1 MAESFLFNIIERVLA
16 KVSSIA
22 VYEISLAWNVKTDL
36 RKLQSTL
43 STIKAVLL
51 DANEKQA
58 KNHEVRDWL
67 EKLRDVVYDV
77 DDLMD
82 DLSTQLLLQ
91 MHFQKSFGKKVRR
104 FFSSS
109 NPIIYRFKIG
119 RRVKEIRELLNEIAD
134 DRKSFHFTE
143 HNYLIPAEN
152 TSREQTHSFVRASDI
167 IGRDADQEN
176 IVKQL
181 IDSRNE
187 ENISVIPIVGLGGL
201 GKTTLVKLVY
211 NDNRVVQ
218 NFDLRMWVSI
228 SEDFSLRK
236 IIEKIL
242 RSATGESFDHLD
254 MDQLQGC
261 LGNVLQLKRY
271 LLVLDDVW
279 NEDQHKWTDLRE
291 LLMNC
296 ARGSKIVV
304 TTRSKMAAL
313 ITGTVPPYYLEGL
326 ASDDCLSLF
335 LKCAFGGQDN
345 MFPNLVEIGKEIVKK
360 CGGVPLAVKTLGRLL
375 YTKTDENEWL
385 QIRDNEIWEIE
396 QKESDILPILRLS
409 YEQMPSHLRQCFAY
423 CSMLSKGQEIPR
435 EDFINRWI
443 AQGFIQS
450 SNRNSKLEDIGNQYF
465 DELLSRFCFLD
476 VVQAFDGEILA
487 CKIHSLVHD
496 LAQSVAGAECLN
508 VKPNAFV
515 VPERVRHLFFHAEDM
530 SGKHFPKFLLPLRKL
545 RSFSYSFNVG
555 PVNKFFV
562 KTILSNFKRLRM
574 LVLSNLD
581 LEELPTSI
589 GHLKELRYLNLSGSG
604 NIKFLPRSMSK
615 LVNLQTLNLINCEQL
630 KELPRDFTKLIS
642 LKTLYLTTQQI
653 SVGIKFKNQH
663 SFTSLQ
669 FLLLFKCCFPKL
681 QPELVQHFTALR
693 VLRIYE
699 CPSLCSLPSSIRYLT
714 SLEKLWIWNCEEL
727 DLMDGEGM
735 SGLSS
740 LRSLLLM
747 GLPKLVTLPLELKD
761 TAPATSKYFRIADCP
776 NLVELPE
783 WLQNYSSLQR
793 LYIEDCPALASIPP
807 GIYNHNVNVHIID
820 CPLLSGGC

>member
-16 KVSSIA
+16 KVSSVA
-22 VYEISLAWNVKTDL
+22 VTEISLAWNVKTEL

-51 DANEKQA
+51 DANEQQA

-77 DDLMD
+77 DDVLD

-91 MHFQKSFGKKVRR
+91 IHFQKSLKKKVRK

-119 RRVKEIRELLNEIAD
+119 RKVKEIRELLNEIAD

-143 HNYLIPAEN
+143 HTCLNPVEN
-152 TSREQTHSFVRASDI
+152 ICREQTHSFVRASDI
-167 IGRDADQEN
+167 IGRETDQEN

-181 IDSRNE
+181 IDARDE

-211 NDNRVVQ
+211 NYNTVVQ

-228 SEDFSLRK
+228 SEDFSLSK
-236 IIEKIL
+236 VIEKIL
-242 RSATGESFDHLD
+242 RSATGESFGHLD
-254 MDQLQGC
+254 MDQLQGH
-261 LGNVLQLKRY
+261 LSEVLRSKRY

-279 NEDQHKWTDLRE
+279 NEDQNKWTDLRE

-296 ARGSKIVV
+296 SKGSKIVV
-304 TTRSKMAAL
+304 TTRSKMVAL
-313 ITGTVPPYYLEGL
+313 ITGTVAPYYLGGL
-326 ASDDCLSLF
+326 TDDACLLLF
-335 LKCAFGGQDN
+335 LKCAFVGEDKLL
-345 MFPNLVEIGKEIVKK
+345 PNLVEIGKEIVKK

-375 YTKTDENEWL
+375 YMKTDENEWL
-385 QIRDNEIWEIE
+385 RIRDNEIWEIE
-396 QKESDILPILRLS
+396 QKQSDILPILRLS

-450 SNRNSKLEDIGNQYF
+450 SNGSRKLEDIGNQYF

-487 CKIHSLVHD
+487 CKLHNLVHD
-496 LAQSVAGAECLN
+496 LAQSVAGSECLN
-508 VKPNAFV
+508 VKSNASV
-515 VPERVRHLFFHAEDM
+515 VSERVRHLFFHAEDM
-530 SGKHFPKFLLPLRKL
+530 SRKHFPRFLLSLQKL
-545 RSFSYSFNVG
+545 RSFSYSFNIG

-562 KTILSNFKRLRM
+562 KTTLSNFKCLRV
-574 LVLSNLD
+574 LVLNNLD
-581 LEELPTSI
+581 FEELPTSI
-589 GHLKELRYLNLSGSG
+589 GHLKELRYLNLSDNG
-604 NIKFLPRSMSK
+604 NIKFLPMSMSK
-615 LVNLQTLNLINCEQL
+615 LVNLQTFNLINCEQL
-630 KELPRDFTKLIS
+630 KELPRDFGKLIC
-642 LKTLYLTTQQI
+642 LKTLYLTTYKI
-653 SVGIKFKNQH
+653 SAGKNQQ
-663 SFTSLQ
+663 SFPSLQ

-681 QPELVQHFTALR
+681 QPELVQQFTALR

-735 SGLSS
+735 VGLTS

-747 GLPKLVTLPLELKD
+747 GLPKLVTLPLGLKD
-761 TAPATSKYFRIADCP
+761 AAHATLKYFRVADCP
-776 NLVELPE
+776 NLVVLPE
-783 WLQNYSSLQR
+783 WLQNCSSLQR
-793 LYIEDCPALASIPP
+793 LYIEDCPVLATIPQ
-807 GIYNHNVNVHIID
+807 GIYNHNANVHIID

>member
-22 VYEISLAWNVKTDL
+22 IYDISLAWNVKTEL

-51 DANEKQA
+51 DANKQQGE
-58 KNHEVRDWL
+58 NHEVRDWL

-91 MHFQKSFGKKVRR
+91 THFQKTFRKKVRK

-109 NPIIYRFKIG
+109 NPIIYRFKTG
-119 RRVKEIRELLNEIAD
+119 RKVKEIRELLNEIAD

-143 HNYLIPAEN
+143 YTYLNPAEN
-152 TSREQTHSFVRASDI
+152 ASREQTHSFVRASDI

-181 IDSRNE
+181 IDSHDE

-201 GKTTLVKLVY
+201 GKTTL
-211 NDNRVVQ
+211 
-218 NFDLRMWVSI
+218 
-228 SEDFSLRK
+228 
-236 IIEKIL
+236 
-242 RSATGESFDHLD
+242 
-254 MDQLQGC
+254 
-261 LGNVLQLKRY
+261 
-271 LLVLDDVW
+271 
-279 NEDQHKWTDLRE
+279 
-291 LLMNC
+291 
-296 ARGSKIVV
+296 
-304 TTRSKMAAL
+304 
-313 ITGTVPPYYLEGL
+313 
-326 ASDDCLSLF
+326 
-335 LKCAFGGQDN
+335 
-345 MFPNLVEIGKEIVKK
+345 
-360 CGGVPLAVKTLGRLL
+360 
-375 YTKTDENEWL
+375 
-385 QIRDNEIWEIE
+385 
-396 QKESDILPILRLS
+396 
-409 YEQMPSHLRQCFAY
+409 
-423 CSMLSKGQEIPR
+423 
-435 EDFINRWI
+435 
-443 AQGFIQS
+443 
-450 SNRNSKLEDIGNQYF
+450 
-465 DELLSRFCFLD
+465 
-476 VVQAFDGEILA
+476 
-487 CKIHSLVHD
+487 
-496 LAQSVAGAECLN
+496 SVAGAECLN
-508 VKPNAFV
+508 VKPEAFV
-515 VPERVRHLFFHAEDM
+515 ISERVRHLFFHAEDM
-530 SGKHFPKFLLPLRKL
+530 SRKHFPRCLLPLQKL
-545 RSFSYSFNVG
+545 RSFSYSFNIG

-562 KTILSNFKRLRM
+562 KTMLSNFKCLRM
-574 LVLSNLD
+574 LVLNNLD
-581 LEELPTSI
+581 LEDLPSSI
-589 GHLKELRYLNLSGSG
+589 GHLKELRYLNLSDNG

-630 KELPRDFTKLIS
+630 EELPRDFAKLIG
-642 LKTLYLTTQQI
+642 LKTLYLTTHQI
-653 SVGIKFKNQH
+653 SAGIKNQH

-669 FLLLFKCCFPKL
+669 FLLLFKCCFPNL

-747 GLPKLVTLPLELKD
+747 GLPKLVTLPLGLRD
-761 TAPATSKYFRIADCP
+761 TAPATLKYFRIADCP
-776 NLVELPE
+776 NMVELPE

-793 LYIEDCPALASIPP
+793 LYIEDCPVLASIPQ
-807 GIYNHNVNVHIID
+807 GIYNHNANVHIID

>member
-16 KVSSIA
+16 KASSIA
-22 VYEISLAWNVKTDL
+22 VYEISLAWNVKTEL

-51 DANEKQA
+51 DANEQQG

-91 MHFQKSFGKKVRR
+91 MHFQKSFRNKVRK

-119 RRVKEIRELLNEIAD
+119 RKVKEIRKLLNEIAD

-143 HNYLIPAEN
+143 HTYLIPAEN

-181 IDSRNE
+181 IDSHDE
-187 ENISVIPIVGLGGL
+187 EIISVIPIVGLGGL

-211 NDNRVVQ
+211 NNNRVVQ

-228 SEDFSLRK
+228 SEDFSLSK
-236 IIEKIL
+236 VIEKIL
-242 RSATGESFDHLD
+242 RSATGESFGHLD

-261 LGNVLQLKRY
+261 LGEVLQLKRY

-296 ARGSKIVV
+296 SRGSKIVV
-304 TTRSKMAAL
+304 TTRSKMVAL
-313 ITGTVPPYYLEGL
+313 ITGTVPPYYLGGL
-326 ASDDCLSLF
+326 ANDDCLSLF

-345 MFPNLVEIGKEIVKK
+345 LLPNLVEIGKEIVNK

-375 YTKTDENEWL
+375 YMKTNENEWL
-385 QIRDNEIWEIE
+385 RIRDNEIWEIE
-396 QKESDILPILRLS
+396 QKKSDILPILRLS

-423 CSMLSKGQEIPR
+423 CSMLSKGQEIAR
-435 EDFINRWI
+435 EEFINLWT

-450 SNRNSKLEDIGNQYF
+450 SNKNRKLEDIGNQYF

-487 CKIHSLVHD
+487 CKIHNLVHD
-496 LAQSVAGAECLN
+496 LAQSVASAECLN

-515 VPERVRHLFFHAEDM
+515 VSERVPHLFFHAEDM
-530 SGKHFPKFLLPLRKL
+530 SRKHFPRFLLPLQKL
-545 RSFSYSFNVG
+545 RSFSYSLNVG
-555 PVNKFFV
+555 PINKFFV
-562 KTILSNFKRLRM
+562 KTLLSNFKCLRV
-574 LVLSNLD
+574 LVLNYLD

-589 GHLKELRYLNLSGSG
+589 GHLKELRYLNLSDSG
-604 NIKFLPRSMSK
+604 NIKFLPRSMSR

-630 KELPRDFTKLIS
+630 KELPRDFAKLIS

-653 SVGIKFKNQH
+653 SAGNQNQH

-669 FLLLFKCCFPKL
+669 VLLLFKCCFPKL

-699 CPSLCSLPSSIRYLT
+699 CPSLCSIPSSIRCLT

-735 SGLSS
+735 SGLTS
-740 LRSLLLM
+740 LQSLLLM
-747 GLPKLVTLPLELKD
+747 GLPKLVTLPLGLKD
-761 TAPATSKYFRIADCP
+761 TARATLKYFRIADCP

-783 WLQNYSSLQR
+783 WLQNCSSLQR
-793 LYIEDCPALASIPP
+793 LYIEDCPVLASIPQ
-807 GIYNHNVNVHIID
+807 GIYNHNVNVHVID